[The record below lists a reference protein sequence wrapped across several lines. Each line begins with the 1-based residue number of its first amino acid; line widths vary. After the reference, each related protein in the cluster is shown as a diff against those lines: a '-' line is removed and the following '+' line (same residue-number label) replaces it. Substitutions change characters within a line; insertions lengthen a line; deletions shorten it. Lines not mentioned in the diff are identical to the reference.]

1 MGFLPEGQR
10 LFLNQKELSMHT
22 VELEV
27 QGMTC
32 WACVKHVTKALQS
45 VPGVGHVEVNLA
57 NGRARVQ
64 GDLPS
69 GAQPLIAALASED
82 YPAQLATGANP
93 IQASSAEGCQTA
105 KGKKGGCC
113 CS

>member
-1 MGFLPEGQR
+1 VVSFDGFPARRAET
-10 LFLNQKELSMHT
+10 FFKP
-22 VELEV
+22 
-27 QGMTC
+27 
-32 WACVKHVTKALQS
+32 K
-45 VPGVGHVEVNLA
+45 GVVHVEVNLA